1 MGWKIWRGRSIKL
14 KNEKDVI
21 AWAKTKK
28 RVTPGYIQKTFNV
41 GYIEASDLYAMLK
54 KSGIIGRMGYVICK
68 D

>member
-1 MGWKIWRGRSIKL
+1 M

>member
-1 MGWKIWRGRSIKL
+1 MGWEIWRGRSIKL
-14 KNEKDVI
+14 KNKKDVI

-28 RVTPGYIQKTFNV
+28 RVTTGYIQKTFNV